1 MSKEQQGQGGT
12 GTVLEERVKAK
23 KPSLFKVLLH
33 NDDYTTME
41 FVVWLLM
48 EVFHH
53 DQAGAH
59 RIMLHVHQKGV
70 GVAGLYPREVAEM
83 KVHKTIQLARAH
95 EYPLECTMEPE

>member
-1 MSKEQQGQGGT
+1 MSKQQQGQGGT
-12 GTVLEERVKAK
+12 DTVLEERVKAK
-23 KPSLFKVLLH
+23 KPTLYKVLLH

-53 DQAGAH
+53 DQVGAQ
-59 RIMLHVHQKGV
+59 RIMRHVHNNGV

-83 KVHKTIQLARAH
+83 KVQKTLQLARAH